1 MSALKRHYDLT
12 AIWRN
17 EPGWRG
23 YLRSV
28 NHSDIGKRFIVA
40 AFAFFAIGGVL
51 AMLIRAQLATPRSAF
66 VGPEVYNQL
75 FTMHGSIMMFLFAS
89 SARRLRSVG
98 SCAPCLGVCSGG

>member
-66 VGPEVYNQL
+66 VGPR
-75 FTMHGSIMMFLFAS
+75 SITSFSRCMAAS
-89 SARRLRSVG
+89 
-98 SCAPCLGVCSGG
+98 